1 MKVYQILIG
10 VLILGIVLFPLVVQL
25 SDDGD
30 LGEIRCADWNEALS
44 KGNESYQDKIDENC
58 LGMTKEKAI
67 AKLKELK
74 ELLELEVITQED
86 YDKEKAILSPIIL
99 GKE

>member
-1 MKVYQILIG
+1 M
-10 VLILGIVLFPLVVQL
+10 
-25 SDDGD
+25 
-30 LGEIRCADWNEALS
+30 
-44 KGNESYQDKIDENC
+44 
-58 LGMTKEKAI
+58 GMTKEKAI

-86 YDKEKAILSPIIL
+86 YDKEKAILTPIIL